1 MFTNIT
7 LKRRIF
13 KEYKELKYI
22 YQINK
27 ALLRVLQT
35 LKKG

>member
-7 LKRRIF
+7 SKVEYLI

-35 LKKG
+35 L